1 MNGSPG
7 VALQVKK
14 KSAFYRPELDAL
26 RFCAFLMV
34 FVSHVIPPDV
44 PLFVQ
49 RLHIPVWLAKGI
61 INAALAGT
69 FGVYL
74 FFTLSAYLITTLLL
88 REKESFGRLNIGS
101 FYVRRALRIWP
112 LYALVLIAG
121 TAYAVAFKP
130 ADLHAIPYFLLLAGN
145 WIEAFGFTPSFIL
158 VALWSIS
165 VEEQFY
171 LFWPQIVARI
181 GTMAVKRWAFAMLA
195 APMPFIPLAFALGF
209 HARLFVFT
217 NSFSCISAM
226 GVGILLACNAP
237 KVNRPAC
244 MACAVVC
251 WFVAALLIG
260 STAFSSVS
268 AIALVNAGSALFLLA
283 ALGRPTSRVSA
294 YLGKVSYG
302 LYVYHLAAVTACTA
316 LIGTV
321 RPSRYLVTVTAS
333 LFLTILMAA
342 ISYRFIETPFLKLKS
357 RFALI
362 ESRPV

>member
-1 MNGSPG
+1 
-7 VALQVKK
+7 
-14 KSAFYRPELDAL
+14 
-26 RFCAFLMV
+26 
-34 FVSHVIPPDV
+34 
-44 PLFVQ
+44 
-49 RLHIPVWLAKGI
+49 
-61 INAALAGT
+61 
-69 FGVYL
+69 
-74 FFTLSAYLITTLLL
+74 
-88 REKESFGRLNIGS
+88 
-101 FYVRRALRIWP
+101 
-112 LYALVLIAG
+112 
-121 TAYAVAFKP
+121 
-130 ADLHAIPYFLLLAGN
+130 
-145 WIEAFGFTPSFIL
+145 
-158 VALWSIS
+158 
-165 VEEQFY
+165 
-171 LFWPQIVARI
+171 
-181 GTMAVKRWAFAMLA
+181 MAVKRWAFAMLA

-362 ESRPV
+362 ESMPI